1 MRRLLTSR
9 GRAGIVAALPQ
20 GSVSGG
26 WVIRGNMMNFNKC
39 LRAFAAIV
47 SGLSIGAV
55 VIGTAAAEMADTSS
69 QDYSIV
75 PAFGEPTQTNNGP
88 ATTTTEVVVSQN
100 QQPMLQE
107 NSDALMRAAELRYV
121 DIASR
126 GGFPKIT
133 KGNLKKGAKG
143 PAVAALNQRLFMEG
157 YLRVEGTQGE
167 YAALYTTATE
177 DSVSRFQRNMGISVT
192 GKVDQLTQA
201 HLNISVAERL
211 ATIRAN
217 IPRFE
222 VYEKNLGDRY
232 LVVNVPAQ
240 QIETVS
246 NGRVFSRHNAIVG
259 RPERPSPVV
268 ITSLETVKFNPYWN
282 APVSIVERDI
292 IPKLRSGTQILADMN
307 IKVFQGVGG
316 PEINPRS
323 VNWAS
328 AVPDNYAFRQEPGP
342 ENAMA
347 TAKVEFISPFGI
359 YLHDTPERQLFKTSN
374 RFYSSGCVR
383 VEQMPILA
391 QWILNGQDGF
401 GESKIATMEETLERL
416 DVLIMD
422 PPELRVA
429 YLTAWPS
436 GKGTVAFR
444 KDIYK
449 MDGTGFTVG
458 QPMPVGETAPDGS
471 RFVLKP
477 LPRQIPLEAA
487 EAEGFGLFRF
497 GGFKKNKA
505 GNVSGQKNLFGT
517 TLQSSNSKPTA
528 NASGKKVS
536 GLFDWDAYR
545 KNQGKAPLDKK
556 AKKLVKKAK
565 TTPAVNL
572 KVAAKKPKK
581 VIDEYKGTIPPEPQL
596 DAPAKPVAAKGAAP
610 VKPVV
615 CKAGT
620 DGKLPAGCKP
630 ILEAEKFIPKPK
642 A

>member
-1 MRRLLTSR
+1 
-9 GRAGIVAALPQ
+9 
-20 GSVSGG
+20 
-26 WVIRGNMMNFNKC
+26 MNFNKC
-39 LRAFAAIV
+39 LRQFAMFV
-47 SGLSIGAV
+47 GGVSIGAA
-55 VIGTAAAEMADTSS
+55 IASAEMADTFSP
-69 QDYSIV
+69 DFRIV
-75 PAFGEPTQTNNGP
+75 PAFGEPTQTTNGP
-88 ATTTTEVVVSQN
+88 ATTKTELVAEQG
-100 QQPMLQE
+100 QAPMLQE
-107 NSDALMRAAELRYV
+107 NSAALMQAAEQRYA
-121 DIASR
+121 DAISR
-126 GGFPKIT
+126 GGFPKIS
-133 KGNLKKGAKG
+133 KGSLKKGSKG
-143 PAVAALNQRLFMEG
+143 PAVATLNQRMFMEG
-157 YLRVEGTQGE
+157 YLRVEGTQGD
-167 YAALYTTATE
+167 YAALYTSATE
-177 DSVSRFQRNMGISVT
+177 DSVARFQRNMGITVT

-201 HLNISVAERL
+201 YLNISAEERL

-217 IPRFE
+217 VPRLE
-222 VYEKNLGDRY
+222 IYEKNLGDRY

-240 QIETVS
+240 QVETVS
-246 NGRVFSRHNAIVG
+246 NGRVYSRHNAIVG

-316 PEINPRS
+316 PEIDPRS

-328 AVPDNYAFRQEPGP
+328 AVPDNYQFRQEPGP

-383 VEQMPILA
+383 VDQMPLLA

-429 YLTAWPS
+429 YLTAWPA

-449 MDGTGFTVG
+449 MDGSGFTVG

-477 LPRQIPLEAA
+477 LARQIPIEAA
-487 EAEGFGLFRF
+487 EAEGFSLFRF
-497 GGFKKNKA
+497 GAKKTKSGF
-505 GNVSGQKNLFGT
+505 GSGQKNLFGT
-517 TLQSSNSKPTA
+517 TLQSASSDSKSSTQSSLFSSSSKSATKTTA
-528 NASGKKVS
+528 SASGKKSS
-536 GLFDWDAYR
+536 GLFDWEAYR
-545 KNQGKAPLDKK
+545 KRQSKAETTPKK
-556 AKKLVKKAK
+556 TKKLI
-565 TTPAVNL
+565 
-572 KVAAKKPKK
+572 KKPKK
-581 VIDEYKGTIPPEPQL
+581 AGTEDLKVASKKSKKVVDEYKGKIPPEPGL

-610 VKPVV
+610 VKPVA

-630 ILEAEKFIPKPK
+630 ILEAEKAVPKPK